1 VRILVVLALALV
13 LAAVVVV
20 DANAARRPT
29 PRERAQIVLAVSNRV
44 SSPVVVVIRVDR
56 IVVSTVSPGP
66 GAPFTRFAV
75 AVAAGRTALL
85 GYYPSLKN
93 WFVQS
98 YGTKTAACRLH
109 PSRFGGR
116 RAAILRD
123 LGLAC
128 P

>member
-1 VRILVVLALALV
+1 VRILVALAV
-13 LAAVVVV
+13 AAVLVA

-44 SSPVVVVIRVDR
+44 TSPVVVIRVDR
-56 IVVSTVSPGP
+56 IVVSTVMPGP

-75 AVAAGRTALL
+75 AVASGRTALL
-85 GYYPSLKN
+85 GYYPSSKD

-123 LGLAC
+123 LGIAC

>member
-1 VRILVVLALALV
+1 MRILVALAV
-13 LAAVVVV
+13 AAVLVV

-29 PRERAQIVLAVSNRV
+29 PRERVQIVLAVSNRV
-44 SSPVVVVIRVDR
+44 NSPVVVIRVDR

-75 AVAAGRTALL
+75 AVASGRTALL
-85 GYYPSLKN
+85 GYYPSSKD

-98 YGTKTAACRLH
+98 YGSKSAACRLH

>member
-1 VRILVVLALALV
+1 VRILVALGV
-13 LAAVVVV
+13 AAVLVV
-20 DANAARRPT
+20 DASAARRPT

-44 SSPVVVVIRVDR
+44 NSPVVVIRVDR
-56 IVVSTVSPGP
+56 IVVSTVSPGF

-75 AVAAGRTALL
+75 AVAGGRTALL
-85 GYYPSLKN
+85 GYYPSSKD

-98 YGTKTAACRLH
+98 YGSTSAACRLH

-116 RAAILRD
+116 RTAILRD

>member
-1 VRILVVLALALV
+1 VRILVVLV
-13 LAAVVVV
+13 LAAVVVA

-29 PRERAQIVLAVSNRV
+29 PRERAQIVLAVANRV
-44 SSPVVVVIRVDR
+44 NSPVVVVIRADR
-56 IVVSTVSPGP
+56 IVVSTVLPGP

-75 AVAAGRTALL
+75 AVAVGRTALL
-85 GYYPSLKN
+85 GYYPSSKD

-123 LGLAC
+123 LGLVC

>member
-1 VRILVVLALALV
+1 MRILVALAV
-13 LAAVVVV
+13 AAVLVV

-44 SSPVVVVIRVDR
+44 NSPVVVVIRVDR

-75 AVAAGRTALL
+75 AVASGRTALL
-85 GYYPSLKN
+85 GYYPSSKD

-98 YGTKTAACRLH
+98 YGSKSAACRLH

>member
-1 VRILVVLALALV
+1 VRILVALAV
-13 LAAVVVV
+13 AAVLVV

-44 SSPVVVVIRVDR
+44 NSPVVVIRVDR

-75 AVAAGRTALL
+75 AVASGRTALL
-85 GYYPSLKN
+85 GYYPSSKD

-98 YGTKTAACRLH
+98 YGSKSAACRLH
-109 PSRFGGR
+109 PFRFGGR